1 MKMRRLRL
9 PFSPLAASWFS
20 LDRNMQT
27 KGRISP
33 RLSSLDQI
41 HPDMKREQLPSGVVP
56 AYSLCGAFPSWR
68 ICSRVLPCAAFLL
81 FWHPFWDQG
90 TWNLLIFSTKEQNEQ
105 TYACKSQ
112 KGVKTVS
119 PSPLLH
125 LLWPASLTLGSL
137 RRRGRWGCAAG
148 RAAEEHPRWQGCAA
162 PGRSGAAVLQSRP
175 WPWHRKPPA
184 ASRRPSRLIY
194 DSAGHSCGSGTTQ
207 K

>member
-20 LDRNMQT
+20 LDGNMKT

-56 AYSLCGAFPSWR
+56 AYSLCGDLP
-68 ICSRVLPCAAFLL
+68 VLEDLSTCFAVCCFSALLASLLGSGNMKSSDLQYKGAKWANVCLQVTERGENGIALPIAA
-81 FWHPFWDQG
+81 
-90 TWNLLIFSTKEQNEQ
+90 
-105 TYACKSQ
+105 
-112 KGVKTVS
+112 
-119 PSPLLH
+119 SPL
-125 LLWPASLTLGSL
+125 ASVS
-137 RRRGRWGCAAG
+137 RRGWWGCAAG
-148 RAAEEHPRWQGCAA
+148 RATEEHPRWQGCTA
-162 PGRSGAAVLQSRP
+162 PRRSGAAVLPSRP